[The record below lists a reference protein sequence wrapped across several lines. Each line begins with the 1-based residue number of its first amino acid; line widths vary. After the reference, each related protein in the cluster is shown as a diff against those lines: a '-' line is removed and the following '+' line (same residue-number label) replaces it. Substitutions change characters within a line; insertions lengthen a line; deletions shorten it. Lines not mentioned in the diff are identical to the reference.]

1 MYLLSLRLR
10 SASIDLPPHR
20 SQLRDNYLQLVPEI
34 AATAA
39 VGQYPSAWRSS
50 YSRYAASCQ
59 LTGIEKLALPFADCS
74 GGIVSPA
81 GRALLFYS
89 RVQCASPQT
98 LRAKVYAGRHDFGD
112 YKKAISP
119 GSERLTRPSSSESP
133 TEMHQGCI
141 GPYGSLRCPAS
152 VARWSRERPDFVP
165 LHPGVS
171 RKSSSRSQVLAPA
184 WRYDAAK
191 TGYQSH
197 SADGRPKRATVAAI
211 PMDGGAPR

>member
-1 MYLLSLRLR
+1 MGDPPHPECTCLVFNF
-10 SASIDLPPHR
+10 DLPR
-20 SQLRDNYLQLVPEI
+20 SIFRFTAANSATITFNSSPEI

-50 YSRYAASCQ
+50 CSRYAASCQ

-141 GPYGSLRCPAS
+141 GPYGLITSGVHPAP
-152 VARWSRERPDFVP
+152 RWRQPVE
-165 LHPGVS
+165 
-171 RKSSSRSQVLAPA
+171 VLA
-184 WRYDAAK
+184 
-191 TGYQSH
+191 
-197 SADGRPKRATVAAI
+197 SA
-211 PMDGGAPR
+211 